1 MSSYRLFLMRH
12 GEAGW
17 TVPDFSRPLTAS
29 GRRQIKTS
37 GNWMVEKSYIPS
49 LTLCSSSARTRET
62 HSILRRIL
70 TVASNHQAIIMDTLY
85 DSTRESIRDALFSKA
100 VLSDILLIGHN
111 PGLDDFVSWMCGVD
125 SSSVDELFTF
135 NTGSVCV
142 LKYALENNAITFG
155 SGHILDSLHP

>member
-1 MSSYRLFLMRH
+1 MSLYRLFLMRH

-17 TVPDFSRPLTAS
+17 TKDDFSRSLTVS
-29 GRRQIKTS
+29 GRRQIKIS

-62 HSILRRIL
+62 QSILRRIL
-70 TVASNHQAIIMDTLY
+70 TVASDHQAVTMDSLY
-85 DSTRESIRDALFSKA
+85 DSTRESIRDAL
-100 VLSDILLIGHN
+100 LLIGHN

-125 SSSVDELFTF
+125 SSTVDDVFNF

-142 LKYALENNAITFG
+142 LQYALENNAITFG
-155 SGHILDSLHP
+155 SGHILDSAHP